1 MISFRVLTKQEK
13 KLLDK
18 KHEKDMK
25 AILEKRSRAYQR
37 GILLSEVTGRRD
49 HKVEA
54 HHILGRGI
62 PDGFQR
68 APDVIKKFWPHVP
81 AGCVLLTWAEH
92 RHAERNPK
100 MMRRLLLKWVLTEY
114 PEDIWQGLTNR
125 EVLNQPPFV
134 EWLGR

>member
-1 MISFRVLTKQEK
+1 MISFRVLTKEEK
-13 KLLDK
+13 KLLDE
-18 KHEKDMK
+18 KHEKEMQL
-25 AILEKRSRAYQR
+25 ILEKRSGAYQR

-81 AGCVLLTWAEH
+81 AGCVLLTEAEH
-92 RHAERNPK
+92 RHAEGNPK
-100 MMRRLLLKWVLTEY
+100 MMRPLLLRWVETEY
-114 PEDIWQGLTNR
+114 AEEVWQGLTYP
-125 EVLNQPPFV
+125 EVLNQPPFR
-134 EWLGR
+134 EWLRR